1 MATLG
6 DMVDRIVDELN
17 RPDLEAAV
25 RSAIASAIQHYRGRR
40 WWFNTSSVD
49 GDPTVAGDDYVDY
62 PAGLIA
68 LDQPRGG
75 ACGSLFVDTGSGVFD
90 PLVKETAA
98 VLESWGP
105 AGNGTPYAYAEIGG
119 QVRLYPPPAGA
130 YALRWLGIVDL
141 AELVDDTDANAWTT
155 EAEAIIRQRAKAY
168 VKIEYMNHAQA
179 AAEQMQLALRPN
191 CDGCLS
197 TMELQ
202 ALRALKLENTKRLAR
217 GSLRR
222 SG

>member
-119 QVRLYPPPAGA
+119 QVQLYPPPAGFLCA
-130 YALRWLGIVDL
+130 AVAGDCRPRRAGRRYRRERL
-141 AELVDDTDANAWTT
+141 DDRGRGD
-155 EAEAIIRQRAKAY
+155 
-168 VKIEYMNHAQA
+168 HS
-179 AAEQMQLALRPN
+179 P
-191 CDGCLS
+191 
-197 TMELQ
+197 
-202 ALRALKLENTKRLAR
+202 AR
-217 GSLRR
+217 
-222 SG
+222 